1 MQFMKKNALII
12 APDKLQTAYGKTAHG
27 LIRYCERF
35 NIVGVIDPAS
45 VGKNLNELVP
55 GCHETP
61 IFRNIQHALQ
71 ELQYKPDYCITGIV
85 TQGGIIPKYLNKIF
99 EDAINSG
106 LSIINGLHQFL
117 NDNPTL
123 SKLAKQKGV
132 ELLDIR
138 KSSRKNE
145 LKFWEGKIYQVTCP
159 IVAVLGTDCVLGK
172 RTTTRLLVEKLKEQ
186 GVRAEMIY
194 TGQTGWLQGGNYGFI
209 FDATPNDFVSGEI
222 EHCIYECWRKEQPEI
237 ILIEGQA
244 SLRNPSGP
252 AGAEFILSGNA
263 KRVILQH
270 ASRRKYYF
278 GSEDLKL
285 EIPSIE
291 SEINLIE
298 AYGAEVLAICLNTEN
313 LPPEELELEKQ
324 QLKAKVGQPVVSP
337 LETGVE
343 ELTTILKNLV
353 KLKL

>member
-12 APDKLQTAYGKTAHG
+12 AHDNLQTVYGKTAHG

-55 GCHETP
+55 GCQEIP
-61 IFRNIQHALQ
+61 IFKNIQHALQ
-71 ELQYKPDYCITGIV
+71 ELQIKPDYCITGIV
-85 TQGGIIPKYLNKIF
+85 THGGIIPDYLNQIF
-99 EDAINSG
+99 EDAISSG

-117 NDNPTL
+117 NDNPAL
-123 SKLAKQKGV
+123 SKLAKQNGV

-138 KSSRKNE
+138 KPNRKNE
-145 LKFWEGKIYQVTCP
+145 LKFWEGKILQVKCP

-172 RTTTRLLVEKLKEQ
+172 RTTTRLLLEELKQ
-186 GVRAEMIY
+186 HSVRAEMIY

-222 EHCIYECWRKEQPEI
+222 EHCIYECWQQEQPEI

-263 KRVILQH
+263 KAVILQH
-270 ASRRKYYF
+270 ASRRKYF
-278 GSEDLKL
+278 CGSEDLKL
-285 EIPSIE
+285 EIPSLE

-298 AYGAEVLAICLNTEN
+298 AYGAEVIGICLNTEN
-313 LPPEELELEKQ
+313 LPPEELLFEQQ
-324 QLKAKVGQPVVSP
+324 QLMAKVGRPVVCP
-337 LETGVE
+337 LESGVE
-343 ELTTILKNLV
+343 ELVEILKDLIN
-353 KLKL
+353 